1 MKKNVKKILFTTPIL
16 EHPAAGGPALRITNS
31 IKALNAISELHV
43 ISRVSFLALGGAFA
57 ENHFRSMCH
66 RFEYSPSAR
75 KPNLLNKIANY
86 RVGIKNMPL
95 YQFINLPFRVF
106 SRIYNLAESKL
117 RNYFDQDVRFIN
129 NYVIKNLIDI
139 IWFGYGNI
147 SYLLM
152 KELKSNLPSV
162 KMVCDTD
169 SVWSRFILRELE
181 VKKDPERFKRIEAE
195 GKKKEEEEKQWVE
208 FCDIT
213 TAVSEVDAEYYR
225 GIANDPYRIK
235 IFSNVIDVD
244 NYKNIPSPPINFK
257 KPCIYLAGTFWEKSP
272 MDYAARWVIKDIFP
286 IIKKEI
292 PDLYFYIIGKGSDTV
307 LSDVNDKDITITG
320 KVDTVLPYLCN
331 SDVSI
336 VPLKF
341 ESGTRFKILEAGV
354 CGIPIVSTTLG
365 AEGINLENG
374 VDITLA
380 DTAENFA
387 QSIIRIIKD
396 RSLAEALSANCKKKI
411 YEEHSIENLKQEG
424 INIINF
430 LGN

>member
-1 MKKNVKKILFTTPIL
+1 LLKKVLFTTPIL
-16 EHPAAGGPALRITNS
+16 EHPATGGPALRITNS
-31 IKALNAISELHV
+31 IKALNVISELHV

-86 RVGIKNMPL
+86 RVGIKNVPL

-117 RNYFDQDVRFIN
+117 RNYFDQDVRFIK
-129 NYVIKNLIDI
+129 NYIIKNLIDV

-147 SYLLM
+147 SYELM
-152 KELKSNLPSV
+152 KKLKKAMPKN

-169 SVWSRFILRELE
+169 SVWSRFILRELDVE
-181 VKKDPERFKRIEAE
+181 NEQKRRIEIYKK
-195 GKKKEEEEKQWVE
+195 GKKCEIEEKDWVNFME
-208 FCDIT
+208 VT

-225 GIANDPYRIK
+225 RISSDVTK
-235 IFSNVIDVD
+235 IKLFSNVIDAEM
-244 NYKNIPSPPINFK
+244 YKKIPKPPVNFK
-257 KPCIYLAGTFWEKSP
+257 KPCIYLAGTFWRKSP
-272 MDYAARWVIKDIFP
+272 MEQSARWVIRDIFP
-286 IIKKEI
+286 IIKREI
-292 PDLYFYIIGKGSDTV
+292 PNLYFYIIGKGSDTV

-341 ESGTRFKILEAGV
+341 ESGTRFKILEAGA

-374 VDITLA
+374 VDIILA
-380 DTAENFA
+380 DTAESFA
-387 QSIIRIIKD
+387 HSIIRIIND
-396 RSLAEALSANCKKKI
+396 SSLAKKLSLNCKKKI
-411 YEEHSIENLKQEG
+411 YEKFTIENLKQEG
-424 INIINF
+424 ISIIDF
-430 LGN
+430 LGG